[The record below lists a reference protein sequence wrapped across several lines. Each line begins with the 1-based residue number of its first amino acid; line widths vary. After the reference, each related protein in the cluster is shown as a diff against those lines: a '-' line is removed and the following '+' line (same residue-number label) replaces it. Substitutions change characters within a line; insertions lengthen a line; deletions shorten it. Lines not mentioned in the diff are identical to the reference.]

1 MHRLLLLRHA
11 KSSWD
16 QPDLADHDR
25 PLAPRGRR
33 AAIALSEHLAGLAE
47 LPDLVLCSSAAR
59 TVETLELIRSGLPA
73 GTSVTVDPALYGAD
87 ADELLGRVRELSS
100 TVAGVLLI
108 GHNPGIG
115 DLAVMLAG
123 HGDRTARAA
132 IVAKFPTA
140 ALAHLAID
148 QPWSAVEPGA
158 ATSRRT
164 GHRGRAS
171 DAAMRR
177 PRGRQ

>member
-1 MHRLLLLRHA
+1 MGMGTVHRLLLLRHA

-33 AAIALSEHLAGLAE
+33 AAAALGEHLQGLAE
-47 LPDLVLCSSAAR
+47 PPELVLCSSAAR
-59 TVETLELIRSGLPA
+59 TVETLQLIRPALPA
-73 GTSVTVDPALYGAD
+73 GTSVKVDDGLYAAD
-87 ADELLGRVRELSS
+87 ADELLAHVRRMPS
-100 TVAGVLLI
+100 TVACVLLI

-132 IVAKFPTA
+132 MAAKFPTA

-148 QPWSAVEPGA
+148 EPWSAVEPGV
-158 ATSRRT
+158 ATLEEFWT
-164 GHRGRAS
+164 
-171 DAAMRR
+171 
-177 PRGRQ
+177 PR

>member
-33 AAIALSEHLAGLAE
+33 AAIALGEHLRGLAGRPE
-47 LPDLVLCSSAAR
+47 LVVCSSAAR
-59 TVETLELIRSGLPA
+59 TVETLELIRPGLPA
-73 GTSVTVDPALYGAD
+73 GTSVTIDEALYAAD
-87 ADELLGRVRELSS
+87 EDELLGCVRHLPS
-100 TVAGVLLI
+100 TAACVLLI
-108 GHNPGIG
+108 GHNPGIR

-132 IVAKFPTA
+132 IAAKFPTA
-140 ALAHLAID
+140 ALAQLAID

-158 ATSRRT
+158 ATLEAYWT
-164 GHRGRAS
+164 
-171 DAAMRR
+171 
-177 PRGRQ
+177 PR